1 VVVLSPWRDAVVSE
15 SPEPQQLVLSSS
27 TKASVLAR
35 QCAFLFVIAP
45 ERPDMVRQQRPTGR
59 CRRRIG
65 LCRTQCWRPQRL
77 LGKKALEELRFFPN
91 TPQKKLRLPPSPL
104 VMKAVS
110 EVVEAF
116 RSL

>member
-1 VVVLSPWRDAVVSE
+1 
-15 SPEPQQLVLSSS
+15 
-27 TKASVLAR
+27 
-35 QCAFLFVIAP
+35 
-45 ERPDMVRQQRPTGR
+45 MVRQQRPTSR

-77 LGKKALEELRFFPN
+77 LGKKALDEPRFFPN
-91 TPQKKLRLPPSPL
+91 TPQKKLRLPPSPPKAWL